1 MAKKKSKTQKSKSK
15 QRKRTQNYNTQTIKS
30 NTKQTT
36 NKKTEHKQQPVKK
49 TQPESTKPKTTTKPV
64 EKKQQTNQKPDKTKQ
79 LVDID
84 KIKYNVALTTER
96 KPKTVTPEKKEE
108 IKNLHKELVD
118 TDKVKYNVVLNNYND
133 TLKTEEKKKTS
144 KLNKI
149 KESIVEL
156 LSKLKKKIKKT
167 EQKPLTKKEQYDIN
181 KQRKLNFKN
190 NETEKTKPNNIFLRA
205 LYELKTNSHIIFNT
219 LLVVIFVILLIGLN
233 RTNAFTTGS
242 IIYIS
247 CIALFLMFVAMCYTK
262 YVSGKIF
269 SILVAGAMCFAIY
282 NMQYTYDF
290 VRNLNSNEYEY
301 KTYYVVTFN
310 NGRNKSIYNINNK
323 KVGLLKDNSTNIE
336 RSLNIK
342 LDNVIYVV
350 YEDANLLYKDFYN
363 QETRAIIVNDNQYKY
378 LKNNIEE
385 NSRDIKILYTFKAN
399 GRK

>member
-133 TLKTEEKKKTS
+133 TLKTEEKKETS

-149 KESIVEL
+149 KESIAEL

-269 SILVAGAMCFAIY
+269 SILVAGAMCLAIY

>member
-15 QRKRTQNYNTQTIKS
+15 QRKRTQNYNTQTVKN

-133 TLKTEEKKKTS
+133 TLKTEEKKETS

-149 KESIVEL
+149 KESIAEL
-156 LSKLKKKIKKT
+156 LSKLKKKIKKP

-190 NETEKTKPNNIFLRA
+190 KETEKTKSNNIFLRA

>member
-15 QRKRTQNYNTQTIKS
+15 QRKRTQNYNTQTVKN

-49 TQPESTKPKTTTKPV
+49 TQPESTKSKTTTKPV

-190 NETEKTKPNNIFLRA
+190 KEAEKTKPNNIFLRA

>member
-15 QRKRTQNYNTQTIKS
+15 QRKRTQNYNTQPKKS
-30 NTKQTT
+30 NTKQ
-36 NKKTEHKQQPVKK
+36 KQQQVKK
-49 TQPESTKPKTTTKPV
+49 AQPETTKPKVTTTKPV
-64 EKKQQTNQKPDKTKQ
+64 EKKQQTSQKPDKNKQ
-79 LVDID
+79 LVDVD

-96 KPKTVTPEKKEE
+96 KPKPISPEKKEE

-133 TLKTEEKKKTS
+133 ALKKEEKNKTN

-149 KESIVEL
+149 KEGFTNLINN
-156 LSKLKKKIKKT
+156 LKKKNKKI
-167 EQKPLTKKEQYDIN
+167 EQKPLSKKEQYDIN
-181 KQRKLNFKN
+181 KKRKLNFKKN
-190 NETEKTKPNNIFLRA
+190 DIEKPKPKNVFLRA

-262 YVSGKIF
+262 YISGKIF

-350 YEDANLLYKDFYN
+350 YEDANLLYKEFYN

>member
-1 MAKKKSKTQKSKSK
+1 
-15 QRKRTQNYNTQTIKS
+15 
-30 NTKQTT
+30 
-36 NKKTEHKQQPVKK
+36 
-49 TQPESTKPKTTTKPV
+49 
-64 EKKQQTNQKPDKTKQ
+64 
-79 LVDID
+79 
-84 KIKYNVALTTER
+84 
-96 KPKTVTPEKKEE
+96 
-108 IKNLHKELVD
+108 
-118 TDKVKYNVVLNNYND
+118 
-133 TLKTEEKKKTS
+133 
-144 KLNKI
+144 
-149 KESIVEL
+149 
-156 LSKLKKKIKKT
+156 
-167 EQKPLTKKEQYDIN
+167 
-181 KQRKLNFKN
+181 
-190 NETEKTKPNNIFLRA
+190 
-205 LYELKTNSHIIFNT
+205 
-219 LLVVIFVILLIGLN
+219 
-233 RTNAFTTGS
+233 
-242 IIYIS
+242 
-247 CIALFLMFVAMCYTK
+247 
-262 YVSGKIF
+262 
-269 SILVAGAMCFAIY
+269 MCFAIY